1 MYNSQ
6 KVIFMDPTAIP
17 TNVLD
22 TTGEYQRAM
31 LRAWERFTTNQQM
44 DPVVPP
50 LIATSWR
57 RSWGRVNPNNPMGF
71 TRMGGDHLLASQTA
85 SFDLM
90 AIARPVMEDV
100 YQCVQNSGT
109 AIILTN
115 SVGCILDLVGDEEII
130 RIMEGWGAGRG
141 SILSEERIGTTSIG
155 LALTERM
162 PVQVAGNEHFVK
174 QFHVATG
181 ASAPIFD
188 ISGHLLGVLG
198 LVMPIDRY
206 HVHSLGL
213 VVAAA
218 RAVENQHQ
226 SDLLMA
232 EQNSQLAQ
240 LNTILSTISDGIL
253 VWDTN
258 QRLVHANHAASQLLD
273 IHAQSMLGKPAEAL
287 FNMPAFVDEAILQK
301 KTLTDVEGII
311 QVEGRAVYC
320 LVSLD
325 FVFKSPDRLQWI
337 IVTLRSQKKVRRLI
351 QQQVGA
357 TAALTLSDIPGDAP
371 QMQRVRNFVRSAAGA
386 RASILIRGEVGTGK
400 NALASAIHNAGPWH
414 DGPFIIFASAS
425 VPAELVV
432 SDLLGYDESIENT
445 RMSGRPSK
453 FELAQGGT
461 LFFQDVDALP
471 LEAQAVLINALEMGM
486 VQRLGSQRPVEVEAR
501 VIASTSADMEAL
513 IAQGAF
519 RPDLYYRL
527 STFTITLPP
536 LRERPRDIPLVA
548 ERILARFT
556 RQLGYQVSITPEVMD
571 VFRKYAWPGNI
582 REMEAVLGRAA
593 TQIAGAGVIALAH
606 IPHTVRLME
615 ARPQVVNPSLQV
627 KVSSLGEMERET
639 ILLMMQ
645 MYRGNVS
652 RMAKVLN
659 ISRTTLWRKLKEYG
673 FDPEEYR

>member
-1 MYNSQ
+1 ME
-6 KVIFMDPTAIP
+6 TA
-17 TNVLD
+17 VLPSNGID
-22 TTGEYQRAM
+22 TPEGYQRAM
-31 LRAWERFTTNQQM
+31 KAAWLRFTTNQQM

-50 LIATSWR
+50 LIAASWR
-57 RSWGRVNPNNPMGF
+57 RSWGRVNPNNPVGF
-71 TRMGGDHLLASQTA
+71 TRLGSNHLLASQTA

-100 YQCVQNSGT
+100 YQCVENSGT
-109 AIILTN
+109 ALVLTN
-115 SVGCILDLVGDEEII
+115 SVGCVLDMVGDEEII
-130 RIMEGWGAGRG
+130 NVMEGWGAGRG
-141 SILSEERIGTTSIG
+141 SILSEEQIGTTSIG

-162 PVQVAGNEHFVK
+162 PVQVAGREHFVK
-174 QFHVATG
+174 QFHIATG
-181 ASAPIFD
+181 AAAPIFD
-188 ISGHLLGVLG
+188 ISGHLLGILG
-198 LVMPIDRY
+198 LLMPIERY

-213 VVAAA
+213 VAAAA

-253 VWDTN
+253 VWN
-258 QRLVHANHAASQLLD
+258 AQQLVVHANPAAGQ
-273 IHAQSMLGKPAEAL
+273 MLGASAPSLVGKPARSLFSLPAL
-287 FNMPAFVDEAILQK
+287 VEDAISQCK
-301 KTLTDVEGII
+301 PLTDVEGVINI
-311 QVEGRAVYC
+311 QGRVVNC
-320 LVSLD
+320 LISLD
-325 FVFKSPDRLQWI
+325 FVFKSTDKLQWI
-337 IVTLRSQKKVRRLI
+337 IVTLRSQKKVRKLI

-357 TAALTLSDIPGDAP
+357 TAALTLNDIPGEAP

-414 DGPFIIFASAS
+414 DGPFVIFASAS

-432 SDLLGYDESIENT
+432 SDLLGYDESIEN
-445 RMSGRPSK
+445 RRISGRPSK

-471 LEAQAVLINALEMGM
+471 LEAQAVLINALELGM

-501 VIASTSADMEAL
+501 VIASTSADMETL
-513 IAQGAF
+513 ISQGAF

-556 RQLGYQVSITPEVMD
+556 RQLGYQISISPEVMD
-571 VFRKYAWPGNI
+571 VFRKYSWPGNI

-593 TQIAGAGVIALAH
+593 TQIAGAGVISLKH
-606 IPHTVRLME
+606 IPNTVRIME
-615 ARPQVVNPSLQV
+615 PSAQAINPSMQV
-627 KVSSLGEMERET
+627 KVSSLNEMERET
-639 ILLMMQ
+639 IALMMQ

-652 RMAKVLN
+652 RMAQVLD
-659 ISRTTLWRKLKEYG
+659 ISRTTLWRKLKNYG